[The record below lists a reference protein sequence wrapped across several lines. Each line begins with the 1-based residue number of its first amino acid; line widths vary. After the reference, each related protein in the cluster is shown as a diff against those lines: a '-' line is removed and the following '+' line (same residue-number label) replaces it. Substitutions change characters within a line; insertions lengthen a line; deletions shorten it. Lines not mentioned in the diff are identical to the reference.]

1 MLNGATDRGQRIFLI
16 KCALFISA
24 KKGKINP
31 TIREIIKKT
40 GILHFPSNVIGNFFL
55 EASKDPMIIISS
67 KFEPFTTNNKFNL
80 DLDMIIEIKHEGE
93 SKFLE
98 FIDARIEKVLE
109 RLRMEPINLSRM
121 EEINAEQNKLIKLEK
136 LMMFLRYHPI
146 PFFTY

>member
-1 MLNGATDRGQRIFLI
+1 MMNGATDRGQRIFLI

-31 TIREIIKKT
+31 TIREIIEKT
-40 GILHFPSNVIGNFFL
+40 GILHFPPDVIGNFFL

-80 DLDMIIEIKHEGE
+80 DLDIIIEIKHEGE

-98 FIDARIEKVLE
+98 FIDVRIEKVLE
-109 RLRMEPINLSRM
+109 KLRMEPINLSRM
-121 EEINAEQNKLIKLEK
+121 EEINDEQNKLIKLEK
-136 LMMFLRYHPI
+136 LMIFLRHHPI